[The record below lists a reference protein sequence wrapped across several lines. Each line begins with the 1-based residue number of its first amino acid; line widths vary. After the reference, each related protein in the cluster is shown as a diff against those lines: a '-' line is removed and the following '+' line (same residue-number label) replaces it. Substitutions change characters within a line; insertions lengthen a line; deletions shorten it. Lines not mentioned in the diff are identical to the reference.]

1 MAKTRLKYGQ
11 NRIIILSDMAKTLT
25 VTEMARS
32 FADYINR
39 VVYRRESFV
48 LTRGNKPV
56 AEIRPLAVGRK
67 LSELPGIL
75 ASVPHLAPE
84 DVEQFAKDI
93 EDARTE
99 ANRIVI
105 RDPWED

>member
-1 MAKTRLKYGQ
+1 MV
-11 NRIIILSDMAKTLT
+11 KTLT
-25 VTEMARS
+25 VTELARS

-39 VVYRRESFV
+39 VVYRGERFV
-48 LTRGNKPV
+48 LTRGNKPI
-56 AEIRPLAVGRK
+56 AEIRPLPIGRK
-67 LSELPGIL
+67 LSELPEVL

-93 EDARTE
+93 EDARRE
-99 ANRIVI
+99 LERIGI

>member
-1 MAKTRLKYGQ
+1 
-11 NRIIILSDMAKTLT
+11 MAKTLT

-39 VVYRRESFV
+39 VVYRHESFI

-56 AEIRPLAVGRK
+56 AEIRPLPVGRK
-67 LSELPGIL
+67 LAELPGIL
-75 ASVPHLAPE
+75 SSVPHLAPE
-84 DVEQFAKDI
+84 DVEQFARDI

>member
-1 MAKTRLKYGQ
+1 MAQ
-11 NRIIILSDMAKTLT
+11 TLT
-25 VTEMARS
+25 VTEMARK

-39 VVYRRESFV
+39 VVYRGERFI
-48 LTRGNKPV
+48 LTRGNQPV
-56 AEIRPLAVGRK
+56 AEIRPLPIGRK

-93 EDARTE
+93 EDARKE
-99 ANRIVI
+99 LASAGV